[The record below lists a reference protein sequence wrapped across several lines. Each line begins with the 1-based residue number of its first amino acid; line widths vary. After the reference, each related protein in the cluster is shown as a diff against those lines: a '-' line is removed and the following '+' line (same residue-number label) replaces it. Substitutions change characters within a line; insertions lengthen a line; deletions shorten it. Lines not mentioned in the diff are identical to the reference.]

1 MKRELDPFES
11 KLKEK
16 LQGKAQFPEDILWK
30 RLNDELVRSDK
41 AVFSPK
47 RYWIIGTAVLAILSL
62 GTGYFIGVN
71 QSEKSAVAKNQ
82 VVSISTSKEGQTLVS
97 RSNNPATKALQN
109 GTIGEQLSSEQG
121 FSTTS
126 VSSLRKTTFLVP
138 LQNKEMVANVIARKK
153 NETTVEGMSAQ
164 QVSSSSPK
172 INELNHSLGLQE
184 ELAKTNEQP
193 TSHLNLDRMHI
204 HKASALSHNAP
215 AFVNH
220 LARKR
225 IPALFSASVAFE
237 PSANNR
243 IQTNRVYGSN
253 STFSGKEKG
262 QTVNNLRIGLQ
273 AQVGRHFELGVGL
286 GTSNYLTQQTVQNQ
300 IVSVDPFEH
309 HMHFE
314 SSISPFNIH
323 EDHLHDDPE
332 DQEEHE
338 LNFED
343 STEFHLNYQ
352 LSNTI
357 KSVQIPFTL
366 AYVMQVNNWKFSLK
380 SGVILNHISHANQ
393 LVNIAGFNPIRTD
406 IKPQLVANSYY
417 HLLQLSAEYPISRH
431 MTFMV
436 SPRYTYALTSISKST
451 MLRPN
456 SLGLECALRFYF

>member
-16 LQGKAQFPEDILWK
+16 LQGKAQFPEETLWK
-30 RLNDELVRSDK
+30 RLNDELVRSDQVIYSK
-41 AVFSPK
+41 K

-71 QSEKSAVAKNQ
+71 QSEKSAVAQNQ
-82 VVSISTSKEGQTLVS
+82 VVSSHTSKEGQTLVS
-97 RSNNPATKALQN
+97 PSNNSATTSLQN
-109 GTIGEQLSSEQG
+109 GTVNNQLSSEQE

-126 VSSLRKTTFLVP
+126 RSSLRYPTFSVP
-138 LQNKEMVANVIARKK
+138 VQSIEMSTNVLSGKIVDVAFKEITEQQISTLSNKLKESTQTNGFNEDLAR
-153 NETTVEGMSAQ
+153 
-164 QVSSSSPK
+164 
-172 INELNHSLGLQE
+172 
-184 ELAKTNEQP
+184 TNEQP
-193 TSHLNLDRMHI
+193 TSHLDLDCLSIR
-204 HKASALSHNAP
+204 KVSALSHNSP

-225 IPALFSASVAFE
+225 IPALFSASIAFE

-253 STFSGKEKG
+253 TTFSETEKG
-262 QTVNNLRIGLQ
+262 QKVNNLRVGLQ
-273 AQVGRHFELGVGL
+273 AQVGRHIELGLGL
-286 GTSNYLTQQTVQNQ
+286 GTSNYLTQQTLQNKC
-300 IVSVDPFEH
+300 VSVDPIQH

-323 EDHLHDDPE
+323 EDHLQDDPE
-332 DQEEHE
+332 DQEDHE
-338 LNFED
+338 LNFVD

-357 KSVQIPFTL
+357 KSIQIPLTM
-366 AYVMQVNNWKFSLK
+366 AYVMQVHNWKFSLK

-436 SPRYTYALTSISKST
+436 SPRYTYALKSISKSM

-456 SLGLECALRFYF
+456 SLGLECALKFYF